1 MPETI
6 TPLSLPMPMGL
17 GRVNAYLLR
26 AGDGFVLVDAGA
38 PNARGRLQK
47 SLKDLGCQPG
57 QLKLIV
63 ITHGD
68 FDHTGNAA
76 HLRRAFGSPVGMHAD
91 DAPMAERG
99 DMFVNRTPPNALLRA
114 LLPRLIG
121 FGRSQRFTPDVLL
134 AEGASL
140 EGYGLQAQVICVP
153 GHSKGSIGILTA
165 EGDLLCG
172 DLYESI
178 KRPGLN
184 SLIDD
189 HEAAL
194 VSNARV
200 RDLGLRRVY
209 PGHGAPFSPDRL
221 AGTVI

>member
-1 MPETI
+1 MP
-6 TPLSLPMPMGL
+6 LGL

-26 AGDGFVLVDAGA
+26 AKDGFVLVDTGA
-38 PNARGRLQK
+38 PNARARLQQ
-47 SLKDLGCQPG
+47 SLEDLGCRPG
-57 QLKLIV
+57 GLKLIV

-68 FDHTGNAA
+68 FDHSGNAA
-76 HLRRAFGSPVGMHAD
+76 QLRRAFGSPIAMHAD

-99 DMFVNRTPPNALLRA
+99 DMFVNRAPPNALLRA

-140 EGYGLQAQVICVP
+140 ERYGLQAQVVGIP
-153 GHSKGSIGILTA
+153 GHSQGSIGILTA
-165 EGDLLCG
+165 EGDFLCG
-172 DLYESI
+172 DLYESL

-189 HEAAL
+189 RPAAL
-194 VSNARV
+194 ASDTRV
-200 RDLGLRRVY
+200 RNLGIRRVY
-209 PGHGAPFSPDRL
+209 PGHGDPFSPDSL
-221 AGTVI
+221 AGTAI